1 MPQSFKKVIKKM
13 KTTERKN
20 IYILNFVH
28 LVALYVC
35 EVDFIFISI
44 YHYIF
49 VGMNN
54 LYQSKKTINN
64 VLEQA
69 MHKLLKNSD
78 YFFHMQSFSDE
89 DLFKLT
95 ILVEVLPFCHG

>member
-1 MPQSFKKVIKKM
+1 
-13 KTTERKN
+13 
-20 IYILNFVH
+20 
-28 LVALYVC
+28 
-35 EVDFIFISI
+35 
-44 YHYIF
+44 
-49 VGMNN
+49 MNN

-69 MHKLLKNSD
+69 MQKLLKNSV